1 MDEVHDVVGWLVA
14 AGSSAAER
22 RKTEFIRIQNPESR
36 IQMGGCRTRSDES
49 AGIQNSESRIQ
60 NPNGGLSDAICT
72 RAKTLRI
79 SSAGIQNSESRIQNP
94 KGGLSDAICTFWR
107 TLEYRNTEYT
117 EFSDLDSTEGILY
130 VHTALESKQC
140 VRIQVVGIHFFLV
153 WWYTCILRCLGLCQ
167 YHLGHSSAMAGARAG
182 LSLRG

>member
-1 MDEVHDVVGWLVA
+1 MAVARAGAACPTAAAAWKKAAISSKVVSGAMRAPVA
-14 AGSSAAER
+14 SSSAWMRSMMSLAGWSPRGKQRCRAQEN
-22 RKTEFIRIQNPESR
+22 RIQNPESR

-107 TLEYRNTEYT
+107 TLEYRNTEY
-117 EFSDLDSTEGILY
+117 
-130 VHTALESKQC
+130 
-140 VRIQVVGIHFFLV
+140 RIF
-153 WWYTCILRCLGLCQ
+153 
-167 YHLGHSSAMAGARAG
+167 
-182 LSLRG
+182 